1 MASPVPF
8 QHSDVGWNVPILAI
22 GFLVA
27 AHLFDYV
34 SFLVMTSRHGLG
46 AEMNPLVIGLAT
58 SYGLTGLTIA
68 KLASVVFLAVMV
80 LILAPRRRKA
90 ASALLLVGVFAG
102 MLGGVSN
109 IAST

>member
-1 MASPVPF
+1 MPV
-8 QHSDVGWNVPILAI
+8 LAI

-46 AEMNPLVIGLAT
+46 AELNPLVISLAT
-58 SYGLTGLTIA
+58 DYGLTGLTLA
-68 KLASVVFLAVMV
+68 KLGSVVFLALMV
-80 LILAPRRRKA
+80 LILAPHRRKA
-90 ASALLLVGVFAG
+90 AAALLTVGVFAG
-102 MLGGVSN
+102 VLGGVSN